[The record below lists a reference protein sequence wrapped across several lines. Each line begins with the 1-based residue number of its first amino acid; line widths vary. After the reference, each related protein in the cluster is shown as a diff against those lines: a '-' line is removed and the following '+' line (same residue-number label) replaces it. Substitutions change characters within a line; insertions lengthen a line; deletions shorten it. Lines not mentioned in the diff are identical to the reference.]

1 MLHVLH
7 AINTTPYS
15 MLVCTTHTYTN
26 SSMRSQIYLLP
37 SHVHSVSVC
46 VCVCFIY
53 PNSHGVLICNVCG
66 SLNQISI
73 QFPFNAHAIYGPRR
87 TGWCPIE
94 ALPRRVEKKVII
106 QLDIPNDFQ
115 FYPDDHDAE
124 KNYTRQD
131 IYESLIWLALARSA
145 SPWCC
150 VSHGRTNI
158 ARVFLSA
165 TWFSL
170 YVACPFEKHSPINRE
185 RERRER

>member
-1 MLHVLH
+1 M
-7 AINTTPYS
+7 
-15 MLVCTTHTYTN
+15 CTTHTYTN

-94 ALPRRVEKKVII
+94 ALPRRVEKKSYYTIRYSKRFPVLSWWSRCRKKLHTPGYIRKPHLAGSCSLGQSLMLCIAWPYQYCSCVFVSNMVFII
-106 QLDIPNDFQ
+106 RCMSI
-115 FYPDDHDAE
+115 
-124 KNYTRQD
+124 
-131 IYESLIWLALARSA
+131 
-145 SPWCC
+145 
-150 VSHGRTNI
+150 
-158 ARVFLSA
+158 
-165 TWFSL
+165 
-170 YVACPFEKHSPINRE
+170 RE
-185 RERRER
+185 TFAH